1 MSDFDFGDAVE
12 GAIENRQNTAG
23 FIFAQGA
30 RNQRSAQLQVLER
43 QLEVDNKRAMT
54 EEERLSVERRRLK
67 IEEERLAVEKDAKI
81 SAEEQA
87 NEIRFLRGV
96 MVDMGADLAAIKRTA
111 SSMVSGRKDQAITLR
126 VAYVQVLLKLIG
138 DRSHVL
144 CELGDLKEFQ
154 RLGEAFTEVARECHQ
169 KGLSPGD
176 SLQRVVDEIE
186 NLDQW
191 GVEAKTLLDRGRKM
205 LSSDLFREGSFRAG
219 LTRLASIRAELED
232 FIKTFDGD
240 AERISLQ
247 LPLFCFVGQSLNS
260 SIGVIWE
267 LLHENR
273 PSAEWFNPLHESI
286 KELGRT
292 KKWVEEARAQL
303 VKIGPLEALVRA
315 DTNDLRVAFEALKRG
330 DPQEA
335 RNFSARPDHER
346 FNDPLWEELE
356 LTLKKMESAYA
367 NVMKAWDPF
376 GRGRAI
382 QYLRVKVLWAN
393 VTDDSEWGREL
404 NAIELKARHHKL
416 ICYIG
421 VSVIVGVIILLSL
434 AHLGNNALDTARK
447 KAEVKAQAIAAKKE
461 AEENAK
467 AENLAEEKEA
477 EEKAEYLQTLK
488 AAADQGSATAQL
500 SLGKIYYE
508 GDGVS
513 RDEAKASDLLQQ
525 AVVNGNKLALTYL
538 EKLAG
543 DGNSRYQLQ
552 LGMMFSEGIG
562 VEKDDKKAAEWTQK
576 AAAQGD
582 NAAKMLLG
590 SFYLGGRGVKAD
602 GIEAYKW
609 FLLSGGGESAKKLIA
624 EMEEA
629 LSWAQIQEGRRR
641 AARDRRN

>member
-1 MSDFDFGDAVE
+1 M
-12 GAIENRQNTAG
+12 
-23 FIFAQGA
+23 
-30 RNQRSAQLQVLER
+30 
-43 QLEVDNKRAMT
+43 
-54 EEERLSVERRRLK
+54 
-67 IEEERLAVEKDAKI
+67 
-81 SAEEQA
+81 
-87 NEIRFLRGV
+87 
-96 MVDMGADLAAIKRTA
+96 
-111 SSMVSGRKDQAITLR
+111 
-126 VAYVQVLLKLIG
+126 
-138 DRSHVL
+138 
-144 CELGDLKEFQ
+144 
-154 RLGEAFTEVARECHQ
+154 
-169 KGLSPGD
+169 
-176 SLQRVVDEIE
+176 
-186 NLDQW
+186 
-191 GVEAKTLLDRGRKM
+191 
-205 LSSDLFREGSFRAG
+205 
-219 LTRLASIRAELED
+219 
-232 FIKTFDGD
+232 
-240 AERISLQ
+240 
-247 LPLFCFVGQSLNS
+247 
-260 SIGVIWE
+260 
-267 LLHENR
+267 
-273 PSAEWFNPLHESI
+273 
-286 KELGRT
+286 
-292 KKWVEEARAQL
+292 
-303 VKIGPLEALVRA
+303 
-315 DTNDLRVAFEALKRG
+315 
-330 DPQEA
+330 
-335 RNFSARPDHER
+335 
-346 FNDPLWEELE
+346 
-356 LTLKKMESAYA
+356 
-367 NVMKAWDPF
+367 
-376 GRGRAI
+376 
-382 QYLRVKVLWAN
+382 
-393 VTDDSEWGREL
+393 
-404 NAIELKARHHKL
+404 
-416 ICYIG
+416 
-421 VSVIVGVIILLSL
+421 IVGVIILLSL